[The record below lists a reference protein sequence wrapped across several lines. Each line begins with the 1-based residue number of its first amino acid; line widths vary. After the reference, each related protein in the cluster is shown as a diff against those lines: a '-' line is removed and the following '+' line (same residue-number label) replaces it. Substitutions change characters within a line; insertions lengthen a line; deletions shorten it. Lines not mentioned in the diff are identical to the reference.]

1 MSVSV
6 SARVSRFV
14 SRVISDVKSFG
25 NFLNVRRYIRAAAA
39 AGTEGPSSMTAANV
53 SKYSSQILAPSP
65 ARAFVESTAMRT
77 EGKASASKARTA
89 KRFRSPSAATL
100 RTSAAASARTS
111 ALPGARSMRTPHAA
125 APSTAE
131 RSSSSSSRASPA
143 FLCVRVVTS
152 STKCSSAFLD

>member
-1 MSVSV
+1 
-6 SARVSRFV
+6 
-14 SRVISDVKSFG
+14 
-25 NFLNVRRYIRAAAA
+25 
-39 AGTEGPSSMTAANV
+39 MTAANV

-77 EGKASASKARTA
+77 EGKASASKERTA

-131 RSSSSSSRASPA
+131 RSSSSSSSSSRASPA